1 MRWKTNEIEAIV
13 KTVPNITIT
22 REQPGGDYD
31 TTLLQV
37 VRGDASCVVFGMQ
50 QLGTDPCASESPDDA
65 EVDFLFACYNP
76 KSGMSNASLPDRRLA
91 LDLREVL
98 EAAGHLVYDDGYDS
112 AI

>member
-31 TTLLQV
+31 TTSLQV

-50 QLGTDPCASESPDDA
+50 QIGTDPCASESPDDA
-65 EVDFLFACYNP
+65 EVEFLFACYSAQ
-76 KSGMSNASLPDRRLA
+76 SGMSSAKTPDRRLA
-91 LDLREVL
+91 LDIREAL
-98 EAAGHLVYDDGYDS
+98 ENAGHIVYDDGYEGYV
-112 AI
+112 